1 MRGRTAAVVFSVA
14 LLGFAGGIAVRA
26 RGVDQALASDQPLSE
41 QERARLLATGK
52 ELFMARCARCH
63 DERGDKPLKTG
74 LPLNQRGL
82 SSEQIARAVSGRP
95 RGTTKALVTRMPARV
110 VLRPLV
116 HPSKRQTRRRSGV
129 DPQIQNLDPD
139 SARDEQAR
147 GDIGVDQRI
156 EVVQKERV
164 VIRRTAALQSV
175 NYRVSAS
182 RK

>member
-1 MRGRTAAVVFSVA
+1 
-14 LLGFAGGIAVRA
+14 
-26 RGVDQALASDQPLSE
+26 
-41 QERARLLATGK
+41 
-52 ELFMARCARCH
+52 
-63 DERGDKPLKTG
+63 
-74 LPLNQRGL
+74 
-82 SSEQIARAVSGRP
+82 
-95 RGTTKALVTRMPARV
+95 MPARV

-116 HPSKRQTRRRSGV
+116 HPSERRTRRRAGV
-129 DPQIQNLDPD
+129 NPQIQNLDPD